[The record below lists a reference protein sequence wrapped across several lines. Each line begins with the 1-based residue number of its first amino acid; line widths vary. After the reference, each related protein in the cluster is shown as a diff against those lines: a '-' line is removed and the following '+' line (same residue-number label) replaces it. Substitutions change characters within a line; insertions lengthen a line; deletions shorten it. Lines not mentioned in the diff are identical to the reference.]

1 MPGPRWRDCRLLLA
15 GLLLILVLFPA
26 MEEIARP
33 ILLTSV
39 IAAVLVAGV
48 ALVRPGPHRIMTA
61 AVIGLLQVVFTG
73 ISATL
78 NTTSLSYPFAAAAVF
93 GATAILIVYCI
104 YCVLQYVLQARHIT
118 RDQVYAG
125 ISIYLM
131 LGLAFGC
138 LYYVLSA
145 RHAGCFAVGGAV
157 PQDGQIPDLMY
168 FSFIT
173 LATLGYGDITPVTKA
188 ARTLAEI
195 EALAG
200 SLYMA
205 VFMARLVSLVPAAK
219 LHVDDR
225 EQHPVNLADIDR
237 TPKK

>member
-1 MPGPRWRDCRLLLA
+1 MSRQWRDCRVLLA
-15 GLLLILVLFPA
+15 GLFVILVGFPA

-48 ALVRPGPHRIMTA
+48 AVVRPGRKRVITA
-61 AVIGLLQVVFTG
+61 AAIGLLQIAFTG

-78 NTTSLSYPFAAAAVF
+78 NTGSLSYPFAAAAVF
-93 GATAILIVYCI
+93 GTTTVLIVYCI

-118 RDQVYAG
+118 RDQVFAG
-125 ISIYLM
+125 VSIYLM

-145 RHAGCFAVGGAV
+145 RSAGCFALGGAV
-157 PQDGQIPDLMY
+157 PQDGRVPDLMY
-168 FSFIT
+168 FSFVT

-219 LHVDDR
+219 LPEEV
-225 EQHPVNLADIDR
+225 EK
-237 TPKK
+237 TTSS